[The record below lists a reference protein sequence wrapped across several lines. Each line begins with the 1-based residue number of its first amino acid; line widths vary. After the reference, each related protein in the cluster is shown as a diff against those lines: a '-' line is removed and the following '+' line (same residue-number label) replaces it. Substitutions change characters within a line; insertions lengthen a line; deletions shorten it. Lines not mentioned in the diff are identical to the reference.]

1 MNERIVRT
9 TCGIC
14 QIGCGVLASVLDDRV
29 LKIEG
34 DPDHPLNK
42 GKLCPKGMASLEYLY
57 HPDRLKQPL
66 KRVGKKGEGK
76 WSPIGWDEA
85 LEIISK
91 KLMES
96 KEAYGAESVAFIRGA
111 AKGLQDDYL
120 TRFANVFGSPN
131 ITSMAHVCFVPRRA
145 ASTMTYGF
153 YAIPDLDYPPKCI
166 IVWAENVS
174 ETLHHVHFRIK
185 KAVEEGA
192 KLIVIDPCKNEI
204 AEMADLWVK
213 LKPGSD
219 LLLALSILHV
229 IIGESLYDPNFVEH
243 HTVGFEALKTH
254 VMKYSPE
261 KVTDVTWV
269 PPDVIKNVAR
279 VYANNRPACI
289 QWGNGIDH
297 NLTNF
302 QTARAICIL
311 RAITG
316 NIGVPG
322 GELQWSLPPILERG
336 SPTFSLYDLIPSEM
350 REKRVTGGGR
360 LLTGLFYA
368 LPQAVIEAMTTGN
381 PYAIRCAL
389 IQGCNPL
396 LSYPNAKKVCQA
408 LQNLDFLVVS
418 DMFMTPTAF
427 LSDLVLPVT
436 SYLEFD
442 SIVFPPYSLP
452 VASVQQ
458 RVTRIQHCRSDY
470 EILRDLAERMGLE
483 EFFWKKEEE
492 CLDFI
497 LNPAGITFD
506 EFKKMALLEG
516 TKRYRTYQEKGLE
529 TSSKKVELYSH
540 RLRDQGFDPL
550 PEWHEKAMEDPGLK
564 GPNEKYR
571 FIFTTWKRGP
581 FRHSGGRQIS
591 SLRRIDPEPLIIIH
605 PEAARK
611 LDIDEG
617 DRVAIETE
625 VGKIVQGASISREI
639 DPRIVGVDYGW
650 WFPEKGLASNFGWDE
665 SNVNVVI
672 DDRGPYG
679 REFGTPVLRGLTCK
693 ISKVLS

>member
-1 MNERIVRT
+1 
-9 TCGIC
+9 
-14 QIGCGVLASVLDDRV
+14 
-29 LKIEG
+29 
-34 DPDHPLNK
+34 
-42 GKLCPKGMASLEYLY
+42 
-57 HPDRLKQPL
+57 
-66 KRVGKKGEGK
+66 
-76 WSPIGWDEA
+76 
-85 LEIISK
+85 
-91 KLMES
+91 
-96 KEAYGAESVAFIRGA
+96 
-111 AKGLQDDYL
+111 
-120 TRFANVFGSPN
+120 
-131 ITSMAHVCFVPRRA
+131 
-145 ASTMTYGF
+145 
-153 YAIPDLDYPPKCI
+153 
-166 IVWAENVS
+166 
-174 ETLHHVHFRIK
+174 
-185 KAVEEGA
+185 
-192 KLIVIDPCKNEI
+192 
-204 AEMADLWVK
+204 
-213 LKPGSD
+213 
-219 LLLALSILHV
+219 
-229 IIGESLYDPNFVEH
+229 
-243 HTVGFEALKTH
+243 
-254 VMKYSPE
+254 
-261 KVTDVTWV
+261 
-269 PPDVIKNVAR
+269 
-279 VYANNRPACI
+279 
-289 QWGNGIDH
+289 
-297 NLTNF
+297 
-302 QTARAICIL
+302 
-311 RAITG
+311 
-316 NIGVPG
+316 
-322 GELQWSLPPILERG
+322 
-336 SPTFSLYDLIPSEM
+336 
-350 REKRVTGGGR
+350 
-360 LLTGLFYA
+360 
-368 LPQAVIEAMTTGN
+368 
-381 PYAIRCAL
+381 
-389 IQGCNPL
+389 
-396 LSYPNAKKVCQA
+396 
-408 LQNLDFLVVS
+408 
-418 DMFMTPTAF
+418 
-427 LSDLVLPVT
+427 
-436 SYLEFD
+436 
-442 SIVFPPYSLP
+442 
-452 VASVQQ
+452 
-458 RVTRIQHCRSDY
+458 
-470 EILRDLAERMGLE
+470 MGLE